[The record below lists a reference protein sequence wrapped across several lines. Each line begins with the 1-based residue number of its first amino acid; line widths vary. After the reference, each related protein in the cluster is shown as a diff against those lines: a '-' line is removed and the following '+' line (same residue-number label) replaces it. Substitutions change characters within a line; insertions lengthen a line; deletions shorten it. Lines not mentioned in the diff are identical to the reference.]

1 MFLQYYSGNILQIQF
16 HATISF
22 ELMFTIH
29 LIIDFDVMIEI
40 NIEIKPAKFA
50 FTYKIN
56 TLLEFNFFHIGLMSP

>member
-1 MFLQYYSGNILQIQF
+1 MFLQYYSGNILQLQL

-40 NIEIKPAKFA
+40 NMEIKPAKSA

-56 TLLEFNFFHIGLMSP
+56 ALLEFHFFSI